1 MELHT
6 RTIVRSLSW
15 RITATAV
22 TAVFTGLQGAI
33 VINIFMTIV
42 HYIHERL
49 WLKVKWGI
57 GKEAQN
63 EPLVL
68 SKID

>member
-6 RTIVRSLSW
+6 RTLARAASW

-22 TAVFTGLQGAI
+22 TAFFTGLEGAI

-49 WLKVKWGI
+49 WLKLKWGI
-57 GKEAQN
+57 QKEARN

-68 SKID
+68 DNG

>member
-6 RTIVRSLSW
+6 RTIARAASW

-22 TAVFTGLQGAI
+22 TAVFTGLEGAI
-33 VINIFMTIV
+33 LINVAMTFV
-42 HYIHERL
+42 HYVHERL

-57 GKEAQN
+57 GKEAQK
-63 EPLVL
+63 EPLSV
-68 SKID
+68 ST